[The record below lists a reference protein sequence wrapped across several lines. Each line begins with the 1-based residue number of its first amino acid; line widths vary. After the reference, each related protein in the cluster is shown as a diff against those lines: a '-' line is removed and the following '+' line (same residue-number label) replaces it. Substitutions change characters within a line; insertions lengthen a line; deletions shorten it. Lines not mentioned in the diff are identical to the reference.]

1 MPNKKE
7 SSAFFTSFSIIP
19 IMNFGLKSRD
29 KAHTRKNK
37 TVQRRSNFGIAIIE
51 NIDKKIKL
59 QRRLPWV
66 CEFLKLIN
74 ISKCVSSQ
82 SSFERFSS
90 SERIKFNMSMR
101 YLYSF
106 RYHAN
111 LFYSKSFFEQFGHF
125 FGSKKKF
132 CINIIFHEK
141 YVWIIV
147 LFW

>member
-59 QRRLPWV
+59 QRRLP
-66 CEFLKLIN
+66 
-74 ISKCVSSQ
+74 
-82 SSFERFSS
+82 
-90 SERIKFNMSMR
+90 
-101 YLYSF
+101 
-106 RYHAN
+106 
-111 LFYSKSFFEQFGHF
+111 
-125 FGSKKKF
+125 
-132 CINIIFHEK
+132 
-141 YVWIIV
+141 
-147 LFW
+147 